1 MELAEQINHQA
12 VANLVEVAK
21 NQSIPLIHI
30 STDYVFNGQESKP
43 YKETDEANPQNIYG
57 LTKLKG
63 ERAMKDLV
71 VKERLFVLVGY
82 TQNMVIIL

>member
-12 VANLVEVAK
+12 VANLAEVAK

-63 ERAMKDLV
+63 ERAMKDSGC
-71 VKERLFVLVGY
+71 KGAIIRIIGY